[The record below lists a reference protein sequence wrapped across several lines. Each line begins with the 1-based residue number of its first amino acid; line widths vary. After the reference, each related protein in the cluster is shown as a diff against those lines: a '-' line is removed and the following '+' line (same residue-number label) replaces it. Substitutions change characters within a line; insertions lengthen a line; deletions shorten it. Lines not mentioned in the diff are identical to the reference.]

1 MEQRIFHGD
10 FSTDDLAACLL
21 VHFNRGNLA
30 VDRYQ
35 SDDTTI
41 VQIRTREN
49 RPSGGDTALTFT
61 FQKVSDGV
69 AVQAGQQALF
79 GVAASLGISA
89 LTAMRNP
96 LNLLHRLDDIAQ
108 DLESMQ
114 LTDEAWK
121 VLNANAQAMG
131 SGYELS
137 ARLHRIACEYCL
149 TANPVGA
156 ASCAACGAPL
166 GNAQPATCK
175 NCGYVVLN
183 SETICPNCR
192 KAL

>member
-30 VDRYQ
+30 VDHYQ
-35 SDDTTI
+35 TDDTTI

-49 RPSGGDTALTFT
+49 RSSGGDTALTFT
-61 FQKVSDGV
+61 FQKVTDGV
-69 AVQAGQQALF
+69 SVQAGQQAWF
-79 GVAASLGISA
+79 GLAASLGISA

-121 VLNANAQAMG
+121 VLNANAKAMG

-137 ARLHRIACEYCL
+137 ARLHRVACEYCL

-156 ASCAACGAPL
+156 ASCMACGAPL

-175 NCGYVVLN
+175 NCGYVILS

>member
-1 MEQRIFHGD
+1 
-10 FSTDDLAACLL
+10 
-21 VHFNRGNLA
+21 
-30 VDRYQ
+30 
-35 SDDTTI
+35 
-41 VQIRTREN
+41 
-49 RPSGGDTALTFT
+49 
-61 FQKVSDGV
+61 
-69 AVQAGQQALF
+69 
-79 GVAASLGISA
+79 
-89 LTAMRNP
+89 MRNP

-137 ARLHRIACEYCL
+137 ARLHRVACEYCL

-156 ASCAACGAPL
+156 ASCMACGAPL

-175 NCGYVVLN
+175 NCGYVILS

>member
-30 VDRYQ
+30 VDHYQ
-35 SDDTTI
+35 TDDTTI

-49 RPSGGDTALTFT
+49 RSSGGDTALTFT
-61 FQKVSDGV
+61 FQKVTDGV
-69 AVQAGQQALF
+69 SVQAGQQAWF

-89 LTAMRNP
+89 LSAMRNP

-121 VLNANAQAMG
+121 VLNANAKAMG

-137 ARLHRIACEYCL
+137 ARLHRVACEYCL

-156 ASCAACGAPL
+156 ASCMACGAPL

-175 NCGYVVLN
+175 NCGYVILS